1 MTFHFETCEVSVYR
15 CLPVKLKEL
24 VKLLN
29 RLDELVKVKGGS
41 GGNWSVLGACESHCY
56 NL

>member
-41 GGNWSVLGACESHCY
+41 GGNWSVLGACEIHCY